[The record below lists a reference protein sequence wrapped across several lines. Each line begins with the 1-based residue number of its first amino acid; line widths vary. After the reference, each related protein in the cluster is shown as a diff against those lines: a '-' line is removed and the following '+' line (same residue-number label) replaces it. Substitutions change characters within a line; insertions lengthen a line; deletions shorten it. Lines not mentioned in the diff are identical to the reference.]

1 MSWQPGRTHM
11 PARLGN
17 LSSPSA
23 PRRIESFV
31 FPCLAHPT
39 AWFGLAWTGPA
50 APSIA
55 GQVRGVPG
63 VACLAILLW
72 LHRSPNNCR
81 PYDHTTFDYKGD
93 PIQSGFTQRE
103 STQINTFHK
112 YGTIL

>member
-55 GQVRGVPG
+55 GQVRGVSG

-81 PYDHTTFDYKGD
+81 PYEHTTIRPSIIKVTPFS
-93 PIQSGFTQRE
+93 QAL
-103 STQINTFHK
+103 HK
-112 YGTIL
+112 EKVRK